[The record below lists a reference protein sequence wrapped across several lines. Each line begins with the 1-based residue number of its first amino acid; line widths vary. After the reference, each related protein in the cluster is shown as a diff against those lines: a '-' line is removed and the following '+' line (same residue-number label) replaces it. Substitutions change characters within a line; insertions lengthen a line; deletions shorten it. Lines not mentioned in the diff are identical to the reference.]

1 MFNAILGVV
10 SSVLKIVEVIAP
22 KIPFTPAE
30 KREQYRLNAE
40 RNYREWKRKL
50 EKRRLEKVKNDISK
64 KLS

>member
-1 MFNAILGVV
+1 MVDAIFAIVA
-10 SSVLKIVEVIAP
+10 SVLKVVEVIAP

-50 EKRRLEKVKNDISK
+50 EKRRLENVKKDISK
-64 KLS
+64 GL